1 MFLTGNMLGDLHQ
14 KLTDALMQ
22 TQEFQQVA
30 DSLDRWVN
38 ATQSSLKR
46 LEPVAARVRL
56 IEPQIE
62 GFKVILCSYLVHSS
76 SHSFHPPSHS
86 FIQPFLC
93 PSSHSSIQP
102 AIQPA
107 IHPRI
112 PPPIIHS
119 PIHPFVYS
127 SIHFSLAYYRR
138 Y

>member
-1 MFLTGNMLGDLHQ
+1 MLGDLHQ

-62 GFKVILCSYLVHSS
+62 GFKVI
-76 SHSFHPPSHS
+76 
-86 FIQPFLC
+86 
-93 PSSHSSIQP
+93 
-102 AIQPA
+102 
-107 IHPRI
+107 
-112 PPPIIHS
+112 
-119 PIHPFVYS
+119 
-127 SIHFSLAYYRR
+127 
-138 Y
+138 

>member
-1 MFLTGNMLGDLHQ
+1 MIFIFLTGNMLGDLHQ

-62 GFKVILCSYLVHSS
+62 GFKVI
-76 SHSFHPPSHS
+76 
-86 FIQPFLC
+86 
-93 PSSHSSIQP
+93 
-102 AIQPA
+102 
-107 IHPRI
+107 
-112 PPPIIHS
+112 
-119 PIHPFVYS
+119 
-127 SIHFSLAYYRR
+127 
-138 Y
+138 